1 MKKLVIIILILILN
15 LVNLYNMGKNAKV
28 KRDEL
33 YEENLV
39 ENNIEVSEAS
49 ENILLEEK
57 IEELEIIEE
66 DNKSVENTEK
76 SVLQESVTDK
86 ENMQEKVAKQE
97 NKKKQEVAEN
107 IKEEPKIEDKQE
119 MVEEKQEEQVEVKYT
134 ENKINEIK
142 ENNCNGNNH
151 GIGAG
156 NSGKWYETKEEAISY
171 YTNLIEYWE
180 EWWLNADPND
190 TEADETYYKNCPD
203 GYEIWSCP
211 YCGKWTINLY
221 Y

>member
-134 ENKINEIK
+134 EIKINEIK

-180 EWWLNADPND
+180 KWWLNADPND

>member
-1 MKKLVIIILILILN
+1 MKKLVIIVLILILN
-15 LVNLYNMGKNAKV
+15 LVNLYNMGKNVKV

-57 IEELEIIEE
+57 IEELEIIEG
-66 DNKSVENTEK
+66 DNK
-76 SVLQESVTDK
+76 SVLQEPVSDK
-86 ENMQEKVAKQE
+86 ENMQEDVAKQE
-97 NKKKQEVAEN
+97 NKKKQEVTEN
-107 IKEEPKIEDKQE
+107 IKEEPKIEEKQE

-134 ENKINEIK
+134 EIEINEIK
-142 ENNCNGNNH
+142 ENKCNGNNH

>member
-1 MKKLVIIILILILN
+1 MKKLVIIVLILILN
-15 LVNLYNMGKNAKV
+15 LVNLYNMGKNVKV

-33 YEENLV
+33 YKENLV

-76 SVLQESVTDK
+76 SVLQELVSDK
-86 ENMQEKVAKQE
+86 ENVAKQE

-107 IKEEPKIEDKQE
+107 IKEEPKIEEKQE
-119 MVEEKQEEQVEVKYT
+119 MVEEKQEDQVEVKYT
-134 ENKINEIK
+134 EIKINEIE
-142 ENNCNGNNH
+142 ENKCNGNNH

-156 NSGKWYETKEEAISY
+156 NSGKWYETKEEASSY

>member
-1 MKKLVIIILILILN
+1 MKKLVIIVVVLILN
-15 LVNLYNMGKNAKV
+15 LVNLYNMGKNVKV

-76 SVLQESVTDK
+76 SVLKELVTDK
-86 ENMQEKVAKQE
+86 ENMQEDVA
-97 NKKKQEVAEN
+97 KQEVAEN
-107 IKEEPKIEDKQE
+107 IKEEPKIEEKQE

-134 ENKINEIK
+134 EIEINEIK
-142 ENNCNGNNH
+142 ENKCNGNNH

-156 NSGKWYETKEEAISY
+156 NSGKWYETKEEAISN

-180 EWWLNADPND
+180 EWWLNAAPND